1 MDIQRYE
8 KIFRVWPLVLK
19 RLIVNWRTLS
29 TVVIGVVLACSIMSG
44 TVIFFDSLKEIA
56 LDESLRSLAD
66 EDTNI
71 LIQAEKGPTNYIEA
85 SKLDKKVHSFS
96 DGLFGAHIRDVLHGA
111 RTATFFFSL
120 PGLELD
126 AGKDNLRTYFAY
138 LPKMNSRVTIIDGV
152 YSEKLE
158 QDFGTNGTP
167 VISVLIDAKD
177 ALLFELGVGDLISA
191 VPYWDD
197 SLDHVTVNI
206 AGVFEKNDG
215 DDLYWSIEQKGFMYS
230 ASKSFKTIPLYLPR
244 NIYMEG
250 LASSLVDLETTYVW
264 MFDIDR
270 ESINSSNASQ
280 LASNITYFGDRLGSE
295 LNRFVI
301 RTELDKS
308 LKIYDTRILFTKI
321 QMYVVLIMVTFVVL
335 YYVVILSSLMIEQR
349 RFEVSKLKGRGAT
362 DSQILSV
369 FVIEGVT
376 ISFLS
381 TILGPI
387 IAAIVISLLGLL
399 SDFREINEDTFL
411 SARLTYQSF
420 LMSFLGGLLSFLA
433 LMIPSIQASRYTVS
447 DERAKSNRPNRISFI
462 TRYYI
467 DVLILIIA
475 LFLFNQLNE
484 QGSMAAQDIL
494 GNVNSNQIMLA
505 VPAIILVASALVIL
519 RIFPLLMSLLS
530 RVLSRYL
537 PIGLVLGMW
546 HMSRSPSNYAR
557 LVLLLI
563 LMTGLGVFV
572 ASFAGTLNRNFE
584 ERVYYSHGSDLRLSD
599 LSLNSAGLS
608 KPLTKKIEAIDG
620 VSSISTSIRLSGTD
634 VTKTFGSDPITI
646 LGFDTENFTQN
657 AWYRSDFSEST
668 LPEIAESLEI
678 SNKKGI
684 ELPDRARSFGI
695 LVKSDKSRP
704 SVALIARMRDSNGR
718 YISYDL
724 GRLDSG
730 GWTNKEVE
738 IFGSRRR
745 FQIFPSR
752 PLTLMSVGIVETIP
766 QRSLSPG
773 SILIDS
779 ARVRLSTGEVVNLE
793 DFREVTGWQTIDS
806 SIFSS
811 NDNLALS
818 EISAKSDFSARFTW
832 SDGPSMTMRGI
843 YPSESSKPIPAI
855 VNSDLIRKSRYE
867 LGDRLKISIGGQRI
881 DVVLINQVAYFPT
894 INPIEDDF
902 LILDS
907 DSLIHRINI
916 GALIGSTDPNEF
928 WISYQDGI
936 GQESKNSIRDNL
948 IDDPPF
954 PYGQLWD
961 TESMLE
967 ETRIDP
973 LVKAGWHAILL
984 IAFSSI
990 LLLSVIGFFSHAYI
1004 SFRNRRF
1011 QFALLRTIGL
1021 SSRQLMSSIWIE
1033 QVLIIILGMAVGTWM
1048 GGRLSEAVMPFL
1060 SIDDYGNQ
1068 VVPPFV
1074 IEVDWP
1080 NLLLT
1085 YGVMIVIFSIVIGF
1099 LIFLANRLVLNKM
1112 LRLGDT

>member
-1 MDIQRYE
+1 MYIQRFE
-8 KIFRVWPLVLK
+8 TIFRVWPLILK

-29 TVVIGVVLACSIMSG
+29 TVVVGVVLACSIMSG

-56 LDESLRSLAD
+56 LDDSLKSLND

-71 LIQAEKGPTNYIEA
+71 LIQAEKGPTNYLEA
-85 SKLDKKVHSFS
+85 SNLDKRVHSFS
-96 DGLFGAHIRDVLHGA
+96 EGLFGAHIRDVLHGA
-111 RTATFFFSL
+111 RTSTFFFSR
-120 PGLELD
+120 PGQELD
-126 AGKDNLRTYFAY
+126 AGKDNSRTYFAY
-138 LPKMNSRVTIIDGV
+138 LPKLDSQVTIVDGV
-152 YSEKLE
+152 YPGELE
-158 QDFGTNGTP
+158 QKLGTNRAS
-167 VISVLIDAKD
+167 VIQVLIDAKH
-177 ALLFELGVGDLISA
+177 ASLFDLRVGDRISA
-191 VPYWDD
+191 VPYWND
-197 SLDHVTVNI
+197 SVDHITVNI
-206 AGVFEKNDG
+206 AGVFEKKDPH
-215 DDLYWSIEQKGFMYS
+215 DLYWSIEQKGFMYS
-230 ASKSFKTIPLYLPR
+230 ASKSFKTIPLYLPK

-250 LASSLVDLETTYVW
+250 LASSLFDLETTYVW

-270 ESINSSNASQ
+270 ESINSSNASK

-369 FVIEGVT
+369 FAIEGIT
-376 ISFLS
+376 ISLLA

-387 IAAIVISLLGLL
+387 IAAFVISLLGLL
-399 SDFREINEDTFL
+399 SDFQDINEGSFL

-420 LMSFLGGLLSFLA
+420 LMSFFGGLLSFLA

-447 DERAKSNRPNRISFI
+447 DERTKSNRPNRISFI

-467 DVLILIIA
+467 DVLILVIG

-484 QGSMAAQDIL
+484 QGSMAARDIL

-537 PIGLVLGMW
+537 PIGLVLSLW
-546 HMSRSPSNYAR
+546 QISRSPSNYAR

-563 LMTGLGVFV
+563 LMTGLGIFV

-584 ERVYYSHGSDLRLSD
+584 ERVYYSHGSDLRLTD
-599 LSLNSAGLS
+599 LSVNSTGLS
-608 KPLTKKIEAIDG
+608 KPLTKKVEAIDG
-620 VSSISTSIRLSGTD
+620 VSSVSASIRMTATD
-634 VTKTFGSDPITI
+634 VTKTFGSDSMTI
-646 LGFDTENFTQN
+646 FGFDTANFAKN
-657 AWYRSDFSEST
+657 AWYRSDFSEDT
-668 LPEIAESLEI
+668 LSEIVDSLA
-678 SNKKGI
+678 SSHKKGI
-684 ELPDRARSFGI
+684 ELPDRARSFGV
-695 LVKSDKSRP
+695 LVKSDKIRP
-704 SVALIARMRDSNGR
+704 TVALIARMRDSNGR

-730 GWTNKEVE
+730 GWTFKEVE

-766 QRSLSPG
+766 QKSLSPG

-793 DFREVTGWQTIDS
+793 DFRDVQGWQTIDS

-818 EISAKSDFSARFTW
+818 DISAKSDSSARFTW
-832 SDGPSMTMRGI
+832 SDGPSMTIRGI
-843 YPSESSKPIPAI
+843 YPSESSEPVPAI
-855 VNSDLIRKSRYE
+855 VDSDMLRKSRYK

-881 DVVLINQVAYFPT
+881 DIVLIDQVEYFPT

-902 LILDS
+902 FIVDS
-907 DSLIHRINI
+907 DSLIHGINI
-916 GALIGSTDPNEF
+916 GSLIGSTDPNEI
-928 WISYQDGI
+928 WISYQDDLK
-936 GQESKNSIRDNL
+936 QENKNSIRDNL
-948 IDDPPF
+948 IADPPF

-961 TESMLE
+961 AESMLE

-1011 QFALLRTIGL
+1011 QFALLRTMGL

-1033 QVLIIILGMAVGTWM
+1033 QVLIIILGMAMGTWM

-1068 VVPPFV
+1068 VIPPFV

-1080 NLLLT
+1080 NLLIT
-1085 YGVMIVIFSIVIGF
+1085 YGVMIVIFSMVVGF